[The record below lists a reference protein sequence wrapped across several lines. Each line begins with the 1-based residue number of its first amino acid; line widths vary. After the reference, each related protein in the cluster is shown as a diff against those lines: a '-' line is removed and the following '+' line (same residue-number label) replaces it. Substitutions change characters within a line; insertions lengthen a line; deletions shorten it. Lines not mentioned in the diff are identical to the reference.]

1 MLSCVKSLCVWPCQK
16 AVCVCVAMTNGC
28 VCLCVCA
35 ENGKE
40 AFAGL
45 SPVQCVLVPP
55 KDVCVRASGSISMIR
70 AVAAKHVVRK
80 GSMQAT
86 CRGGLK
92 S

>member
-1 MLSCVKSLCVWPCQK
+1 MAK
-16 AVCVCVAMTNGC
+16 GC

-35 ENGKE
+35 ENGRE
-40 AFAGL
+40 AFAEL
-45 SPVQCVLVPP
+45 SHVQCVMVPP

-80 GSMQAT
+80 DSMQAT
-86 CRGGLK
+86 FRGALK